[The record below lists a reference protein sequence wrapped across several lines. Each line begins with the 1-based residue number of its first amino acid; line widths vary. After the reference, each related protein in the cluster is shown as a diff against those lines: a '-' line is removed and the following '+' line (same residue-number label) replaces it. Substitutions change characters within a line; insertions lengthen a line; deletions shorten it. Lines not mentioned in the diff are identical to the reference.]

1 MLQHVLEMMSCTTR
15 FHSLLCRANAVYL
28 IFAMMTMVAFRACQK
43 NVRFMFFLQLSLTR
57 GLSHDIFDDLVV
69 FNDHWGCVGRVFN
82 VPQSLCTRVGRLGL
96 RFIVLI

>member
-28 IFAMMTMVAFRACQK
+28 IFAMMTMVAFRAGQK

-57 GLSHDIFDDLVV
+57 GLSRDIFDDLVV
-69 FNDHWGCVGRVFN
+69 VNDHWGCVEGF
-82 VPQSLCTRVGRLGL
+82 
-96 RFIVLI
+96 